1 MSAIHTV
8 VAGIDFSE
16 NARDAVDAARELVR
30 LRHGHVHL
38 VHVVPDVR
46 NSPWTVEAPGL
57 DLEAVQRSWSEDA
70 EERLAG
76 LTAEWMLDP
85 RSVTTAVTCGTPA
98 AEIVRYAAEQGAD
111 AIVLG
116 SHGHGLVRRFVLGS
130 VADRVIRHASCPVL
144 VVPHRALRQPAAE
157 APAELAG

>member
-16 NARDAVDAARELVR
+16 NAKDAVDAARELVR
-30 LRHGHVHL
+30 LRDGHVHL
-38 VHVVPDVR
+38 LHVVPDVR
-46 NSPWTVEAPGL
+46 DSPWTVEAPGL
-57 DLEAVQRSWSEDA
+57 DLEAVQRSWCDDA
-70 EERLAG
+70 EEGLAG
-76 LTAEWMLDP
+76 LTADWMLDP
-85 RSVTTAVTCGTPA
+85 RSITTAVACGTPA

-116 SHGHGLVRRFVLGS
+116 SHGHGLVRRFMLGS

-144 VVPHRALRQPAAE
+144 VVPHRTLRA
-157 APAELAG
+157 APAEAASELAR

>member
-1 MSAIHTV
+1 MSAIHTAV
-8 VAGIDFSE
+8 VGI
-16 NARDAVDAARELVR
+16 ELVR

-38 VHVVPDVR
+38 LHVVPDVR

-57 DLEAVQRSWSEDA
+57 DLEAVQRSWCEDA

-76 LTAEWMLDP
+76 LTADWMIDP
-85 RSVTTAVTCGTPA
+85 RSITRAVACGTPA
-98 AEIVRYAAEQGAD
+98 AEIVRYAGEQGAD

-116 SHGHGLVRRFVLGS
+116 SHGHGLVRRFMLGS

-144 VVPHRALRQPAAE
+144 VVPHRALRESPIE
-157 APAELAG
+157 AVAGVGS